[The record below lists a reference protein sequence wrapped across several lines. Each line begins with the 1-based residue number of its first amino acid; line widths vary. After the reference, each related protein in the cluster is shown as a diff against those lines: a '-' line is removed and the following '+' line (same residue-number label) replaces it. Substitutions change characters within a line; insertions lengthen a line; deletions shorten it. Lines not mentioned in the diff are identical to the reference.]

1 MRVYKKKQRGLKM
14 DEKEQNLEKNEED
27 KGENSSEEDK
37 EEIKDKKAESE
48 EEEKEAKEKSEDE
61 IIKELQDEIEKL
73 KVKDIILQMMT
84 SLTSF
89 GYQRLGLPKELN
101 AGKKDLDQAKMAID
115 ALSAL
120 FEVVKDDLDDQ
131 EKNAFETTVANLRM
145 SFVAQKD

>member
-1 MRVYKKKQRGLKM
+1 M

-131 EKNAFETTVANLRM
+131 EKNENAFETTVANLRM